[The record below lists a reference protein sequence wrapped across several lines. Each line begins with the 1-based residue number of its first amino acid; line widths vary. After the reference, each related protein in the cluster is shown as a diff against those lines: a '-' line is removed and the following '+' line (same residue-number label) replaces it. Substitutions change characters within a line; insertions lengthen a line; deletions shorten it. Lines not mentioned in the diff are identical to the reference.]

1 MINIAREAKWVTPV
15 SFESHWSVRSTV
27 GIAQDHGPRACLR
40 DRFVMRRVYATELEC
55 AIKFILK

>member
-40 DRFVMRRVYATELEC
+40 D
-55 AIKFILK
+55 